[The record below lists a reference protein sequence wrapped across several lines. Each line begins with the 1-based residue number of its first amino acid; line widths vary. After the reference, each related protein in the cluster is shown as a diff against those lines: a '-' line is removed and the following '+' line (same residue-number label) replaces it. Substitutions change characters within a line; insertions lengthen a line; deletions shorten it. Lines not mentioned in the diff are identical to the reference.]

1 MTKQD
6 AQRISEHCQAQVTS
20 DQFTPRLEAAYDVIA
35 NVPEYQNMTGV
46 LIGLHG
52 IKFASPTDTVIVS
65 ARTLAQLM
73 LTALACG
80 FAFGEDW
87 GEGKVLESILA
98 NGIRIT
104 PRDPASK
111 MKTEDGK

>member
-6 AQRISEHCQAQVTS
+6 AQRIGEHCQAQVAS
-20 DQFTPRLEAAYDVIA
+20 DQFAPRMESAYDVLA
-35 NVPEYQNMTGV
+35 NIPEYQDVTGV

-52 IKFASPTDTVIVS
+52 IKFASPTDMVIVS

-87 GEGKVLESILA
+87 GEGKTLESTLA
-98 NGIRIT
+98 G
-104 PRDPASK
+104 K
-111 MKTEDGK
+111 EDGR